1 MSHLDPMV
9 SAQRR
14 PTAHPYANLAALAKG
29 LPLQPPP
36 PIANLQMQPAGA
48 AAVNLSIALCPAGG
62 VALDITRSAAKKEKP
77 AKSPKAA
84 APVSASRQAAA
95 PPAKKPHIG
104 GITVARVPASEPPP
118 LDAAEIASCQVAQ
131 VVSPIQERVMADA
144 AKRGIS
150 SAHIWRVRSD
160 YYDQELAWRRD
171 VLGAASTLQLC
182 KSMIM
187 ENTKVSDMTLEQ
199 ATAAGRVKYICVM
212 LQYGGTKL
220 QKEKLTD
227 VVRRMEGATPS
238 AAARCGRSRTL
249 RNAPPCLAWT
259 IYGAEVGALSDDCP
273 YAGSKAVGKKQ
284 YSLRMVS
291 QEVSDQLSGYTHNA
305 VTPFGMAQ
313 EVPLL
318 LSDKIKALPE
328 GKLWLGGGEPDLK
341 MRVDVAELA
350 AKWESAGRPAEF
362 ADVIE

>member
-1 MSHLDPMV
+1 
-9 SAQRR
+9 
-14 PTAHPYANLAALAKG
+14 
-29 LPLQPPP
+29 
-36 PIANLQMQPAGA
+36 
-48 AAVNLSIALCPAGG
+48 
-62 VALDITRSAAKKEKP
+62 
-77 AKSPKAA
+77 
-84 APVSASRQAAA
+84 
-95 PPAKKPHIG
+95 
-104 GITVARVPASEPPP
+104 
-118 LDAAEIASCQVAQ
+118 
-131 VVSPIQERVMADA
+131 MADA

-227 VVRRMEGATPS
+227 VVRRMEG
-238 AAARCGRSRTL
+238 
-249 RNAPPCLAWT
+249 
-259 IYGAEVGALSDDCP
+259 
-273 YAGSKAVGKKQ
+273 SKAVGKKQ